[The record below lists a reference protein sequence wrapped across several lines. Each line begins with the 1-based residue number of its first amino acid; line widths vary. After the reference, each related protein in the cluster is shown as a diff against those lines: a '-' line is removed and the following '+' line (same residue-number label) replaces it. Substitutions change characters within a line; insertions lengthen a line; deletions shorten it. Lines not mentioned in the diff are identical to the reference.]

1 MADDQHLPS
10 DASTPYESVD
20 EHEIKK
26 NMTEADE
33 LKQEGNES
41 FRASRWSE
49 ALVSYRTALSRLPRR
64 TPQPPPPDSSQNN
77 TSDQGSAARSAS
89 SSKVPMREEG
99 PEPANIPSEL
109 EAECAK
115 ARAVLNANIGACLVK
130 LSDYSGAVESC
141 TQSLLDDPHYIK
153 ALQRRAASNEHL
165 GTWSSLTQAQEDYKS
180 LLELLPPTSP
190 QVAQTKRSL
199 QLLEPRQQAAQKKEM
214 AEMTGKLKNLGNSIL
229 GNFGLST
236 DNFKFEPNGQG
247 GYSMNFV

>member
-1 MADDQHLPS
+1 MADDHQAPS
-10 DASTPYESVD
+10 KASSPPEFID
-20 EHEIKK
+20 EHDIKK
-26 NMTEADE
+26 CITEADE
-33 LKQEGNES
+33 LKREGNES

-64 TPQPPPPDSSQNN
+64 KKQPVSPDNLQDD
-77 TSDQGSAARSAS
+77 TSDEGARSS
-89 SSKVPMREEG
+89 SSKPEVPAPEEDLEQASV
-99 PEPANIPSEL
+99 PCEL
-109 EAECAK
+109 EAECCK

-130 LSDYSGAVESC
+130 LGDYSGAVESC

-153 ALQRRAASNEHL
+153 ALQRRAASNEQL
-165 GTWSSLTQAQEDYKS
+165 DSWSSLTQAQEDYKL

-190 QVAQTKRSL
+190 QVGQTRRSL

-247 GYSMNFV
+247 GYSMNFVR